1 VLIRLIE
8 RRCVYPVPP
17 RDRGDW
23 RPKWLRP
30 QNVWFRSADGTKIHG
45 WYAPNTDARRLV
57 VFCHGNSQHVADQ
70 ANLIFRIQ
78 SRLQATV
85 FSFDYRGYG
94 RSRGKPYE
102 GGCIADG
109 MAAQQWLARRE
120 RVRPED
126 IIVMGRSLGG
136 AVAVAMAAEQGARAL
151 ILENTFSSLSDTAQ
165 LLCPYFPIHW
175 FMRNRYSSAKRVQ
188 KFSGPVFQS
197 HGTADSIV
205 PIQLGYKLFES
216 APTPMKQFYEISG
229 QGHLDSQPPGYYV
242 AVDQFLARVEDQ
254 LGVVPEPASLTERQ
268 LVS

>member
-1 VLIRLIE
+1 VIE
-8 RRCVYPVPP
+8 RRCVYPIPP
-17 RDRGDW
+17 KDRGDW
-23 RPKWLRP
+23 RLKWLRP

-45 WYAPNTDARRLV
+45 WYLPNTDARRLV
-57 VFCHGNSQHVADQ
+57 VFCHGNGQHVADQ

-78 SRLQATV
+78 SRLNATV
-85 FSFDYRGYG
+85 FAFDYRGYG

-136 AVAVAMAAEQGARAL
+136 AVATAMASEQGARAL
-151 ILENTFSSLSDTAQ
+151 VLENTFSSLSDTAK
-165 LLCPYFPIHW
+165 LLCPWFPIQW
-175 FMRNRYSSAKRVQ
+175 FMRNRYNSTKRIRKYQ
-188 KFSGPVFQS
+188 GPLFQS

-205 PIQLGYKLFES
+205 PIELGQKLHEA
-216 APTPMKQFYEISG
+216 APTRLKQFFEISG
-229 QGHLDSQPPGYYV
+229 NRHLDAQTPGYYV
-242 AVDQFLARVEDQ
+242 ALDQFLARVESE
-254 LGVVPEPASLTERQ
+254 LGNVPEPISHTERQ

>member
-1 VLIRLIE
+1 
-8 RRCVYPVPP
+8 VYPVPP
-17 RDRGDW
+17 RARGEW

-45 WYAPNTDARRLV
+45 WYVPNTDARRLI
-57 VFCHGNSQHVADQ
+57 VFCHGNGQHVADQ

-85 FSFDYRGYG
+85 FAFDYRGYG

-136 AVAVAMAAEQGARAL
+136 AIAVAMAAEQGARAL
-151 ILENTFSSLSDTAQ
+151 VLENTFSSLSDTCR
-165 LLCPYFPIHW
+165 LLCPYFPIQW
-175 FMRNRYSSAKRVQ
+175 FMRNRYNSLKRI
-188 KFSGPVFQS
+188 KRYTGPVFQS
-197 HGTADSIV
+197 HGTTDGVV
-205 PIQLGYKLFES
+205 PIQLGHKLFDMIPS
-216 APTPMKQFYEISG
+216 SMKQFYEISG
-229 QGHLDSQPPGYYV
+229 HGHLDTQPPGYYV
-242 AVDQFLARVEDQ
+242 TLDQFLARVEQQ
-254 LGVVPEPASLTERQ
+254 LGKVPEPLSLTERQ